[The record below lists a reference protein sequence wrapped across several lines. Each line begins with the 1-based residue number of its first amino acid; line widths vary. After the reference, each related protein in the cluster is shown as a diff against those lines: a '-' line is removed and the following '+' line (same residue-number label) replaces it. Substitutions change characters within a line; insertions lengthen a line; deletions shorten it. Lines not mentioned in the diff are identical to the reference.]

1 MSAPLAP
8 QEGSPKRGAFD
19 TVGIDGLQAYL
30 EGQLCSSPTWKT
42 RVTMAKSILVVDDD
56 PHILEVISFALER
69 AGFDQQAARDGKQAL
84 EKFQSGTPDLIVLDI
99 SLPEMDG
106 LDVCREIRKTS
117 NVPILFL
124 SSRDEEIDR
133 IIGLE
138 IGGDDYVSKPFSPRE
153 LIARIKVILKR
164 TAPVEIS
171 EEPEAFSVGAVSL
184 WPAQHRVEFSGEPI
198 ELTATEFQ
206 IVRTFLH
213 RPQIVRDRNAI
224 IDAAYADNIH
234 VSDRTVDSHIRHIRL
249 KFQQAG
255 CASIIET
262 VHGVGYKLGS
272 CT

>member
-1 MSAPLAP
+1 M
-8 QEGSPKRGAFD
+8 
-19 TVGIDGLQAYL
+19 
-30 EGQLCSSPTWKT
+30 
-42 RVTMAKSILVVDDD
+42 
-56 PHILEVISFALER
+56 
-69 AGFDQQAARDGKQAL
+69 
-84 EKFQSGTPDLIVLDI
+84 FQSGAPDLIVLDI

-106 LDVCREIRKTS
+106 LDVCREIRKIS

-164 TAPVEIS
+164 TAPVEVT
-171 EEPEAFSVGAVSL
+171 EEADALSVGAVSL
-184 WPAQHRVEFSGEPI
+184 WAAQHRVEFSGGPV

-206 IVRTFLH
+206 IVRTFLR

-249 KFQQAG
+249 KFQEAG
-255 CASIIET
+255 CSSIIET